1 MNIKLAR
8 SQLDEKPKSISFE
21 DIEKEVAK
29 ENGKIFCFDKET
41 SHKDLMSLVEKFEKK
56 GYSVFCRELK
66 YGLDENEYIYEVH
79 IL

>member
-8 SQLDEKPKSISFE
+8 NQLNENPKSISIE
-21 DIEKEVAK
+21 EIEKKVVE
-29 ENGKIFCFDKET
+29 ENGKIFCLDKET